1 MTVCPRCTEL
11 YRYGDFG
18 RKCWGIGRIRR
29 YGAAMT
35 IILFIMMRRTLYV
48 IGGYVIGGMAAWELR
63 RMIRLKI
70 ILQRSGHVSVD
81 FGECR

>member
-1 MTVCPRCTEL
+1 MTVCLRCAES
-11 YRYGDFG
+11 YRYGGFG
-18 RKCWGIGRIRR
+18 RKCWRIGRIRR

-35 IILFIMMRRTLYV
+35 IILSIMMHRTLNV
-48 IGGYVIGGMAAWELR
+48 MRSTVAWELR

-70 ILQRSGHVSVD
+70 ILRRSGRVSVD